1 MRMNSS
7 IGYVLPLAVALAAPA
22 ALCEPPATQPISLWN
37 AALFSYESTTPLVV
51 EETTPTAAKV
61 DFYKRPPQMP
71 EGLPAP
77 KAAAAAASTKPRTV
91 GPVDILHL
99 RFRDSHGDDVP
110 ALLCKPAGKPGPF
123 PLVIAL
129 HGVGSNKAQVCG
141 QVAPALAK
149 RGLAV
154 LAPDLPLH
162 GERRGDPRQFLQS
175 GDLIKL
181 ASVCRQSVIDLRQCI
196 DIAEARSDLDTKH
209 GVLLAGYS
217 LGALIDSVAGPAD
230 PRVRGM
236 LLMVGGTIDFPPAFA
251 LVPELCALQPQLA
264 IPNFAP
270 RPLLMLNGRDDRTIT
285 REMGERLFTAAAEPK
300 QQKWYDSGHLLPTDA
315 YEDGA
320 AWLAQTWKSV
330 NAKK

>member
-1 MRMNSS
+1 MHHSL
-7 IGYVLPLAVALAAPA
+7 GYLIPLAVALTAPI
-22 ALCEPPATQPISLWN
+22 ALCELPARRPATQPANAWN
-37 AALFSYESTTPLVV
+37 AAAFAYESATPLVI
-51 EETTPTAAKV
+51 EETTPTAAEV
-61 DFYKRPPQMP
+61 EFYKRPPQMP
-71 EGLPAP
+71 KDIAAP
-77 KAAAAAASTKPRTV
+77 KAASAAARPRSV
-91 GPVDILHL
+91 GPVDIVHL
-99 RFRDSHGDDVP
+99 RFRDERGDDVP
-110 ALLCKPAGKPGPF
+110 LLLCKPAGKAGAF
-123 PLVIAL
+123 PVVIAL

-149 RGLAV
+149 RGFAV

-162 GERRGDPRQFLQS
+162 GERPGDPRQFLQN
-175 GDLIKL
+175 GDLVKL

-196 DIAEARSDLDTKH
+196 DVAEARPDLETRH

-230 PRVRGM
+230 PRVKGM

-251 LVPELCALQPQLA
+251 LLPDLCALQPQLA
-264 IPNFAP
+264 IPNFAG
-270 RPLLMLNGRDDRTIT
+270 RPLLMLNGREDRTIT
-285 REMGERLFTAAAEPK
+285 REMGERLFAAAAEPK
-300 QQKWYDSGHLLPTDA
+300 EQKWYESGHLLPKDA